1 MEMVNKIPVHDKKD
15 KYLKR
20 KIEREQNFTNREYT
34 VVFEQFGVNKKHKI
48 REKNQLNVLTFSF
61 KYR

>member
-20 KIEREQNFTNREYT
+20 KIERAEFHKTRI
-34 VVFEQFGVNKKHKI
+34 QFGVNKKHSI
-48 REKNQLNVLTFSF
+48 REKKKTAKRTDILAQIQTMF
-61 KYR
+61 